1 MQLAL
6 SDAQSTMMSVLFGAA
21 SLDDVSR
28 RFYLERFCRQYTQ
41 PLVDYLRY
49 ARGVQLE
56 TAQELVQE
64 FWTFKLLEPGP
75 TENLDAK
82 FLTARAENVTTGFR
96 QYLCR
101 SLTNFFIDRVR
112 KRERRGEVVSLDA
125 IEGWEPQSDSLEQ
138 NFDVVWATHIL
149 NDVVVKVRS
158 DCEQQGQLDM
168 WQLFVQY
175 TLREHADANRET
187 LADLA
192 AVHGFQTAKQASNA
206 LQTISRKFRR
216 ALKNRIADY
225 MPVSA
230 PEDQENMENQE
241 IAQLLEILSK
251 PGGVSIEILRARG
264 TLCQIQ
270 EPAKPQLTPSVA
282 SFGLTSLVQSERD
295 YGVLWTALLDSEIA
309 DWVSESGV
317 SLNPKW
323 QGLRLSDLTTI
334 AKPDLELLERVR
346 DHAKGLGIGT
356 SKGNSQAVAD
366 GSTPMELL
374 AAIYLTAIAIAR
386 IQHSVKL
393 TSSSDPTLRLRI
405 EKILD

>member
-1 MQLAL
+1 MFRWFDVGDMKLAL

-28 RFYLERFCRQYTQ
+28 RIYLERFCNQYTQ
-41 PLVDYLRY
+41 PLVDYLRH

-56 TAQELVQE
+56 TAQELVQD
-64 FWTFKLLEPGP
+64 FWTSKLIEPRP
-75 TENLDAK
+75 TENLVAK
-82 FLTARAENVTTGFR
+82 FLTARAENATTGFR

-112 KRERRGEVVSLDA
+112 KRETRGEVVSLDA

-149 NDVVVKVRS
+149 NDVVVKVRGE
-158 DCEQQGQLDM
+158 CAQQGQLDI

-225 MPVSA
+225 LPVSA

-251 PGGVSIEILRARG
+251 PGGVSIEILRAQG

-270 EPAKPQLTPSVA
+270 EPTEPLLNHSFA
-282 SFGLTSLVQSERD
+282 SFGLTSLVQSDRD

-309 DWVSESGV
+309 DWVSDSGV

-323 QGLRLSDLTTI
+323 LGLKLSDLAII
-334 AKPDLELLERVR
+334 AKPDLKLLEIVR
-346 DHAKGLGIGT
+346 D
-356 SKGNSQAVAD
+356 
-366 GSTPMELL
+366 
-374 AAIYLTAIAIAR
+374 
-386 IQHSVKL
+386 
-393 TSSSDPTLRLRI
+393 
-405 EKILD
+405 